1 MPEPSIHLSS
11 YDIETKVESFH
22 WWFVVRR
29 KLLGLFL
36 SFLSLP
42 HECVVLDIG
51 CGTGSNLK
59 ILGMTG
65 RTVIG
70 LDRSFYALSLARKK
84 TNFPLLNGDLSK
96 LPIRPESVG
105 LIVAMDILEHLDD
118 DATGIRSFHQALKQ
132 QGVLIITVPAFGF
145 LWGTQDEVTGHKR
158 RYSRQEIVN
167 KLRRGGFEI
176 MKSSYFNF
184 FLFFPIFVARRL
196 IHLVGLRI
204 ESENEINFPIIN
216 FFLKAIFSLESYA
229 LRWCSFPFGVSIF
242 CIAKKSETI
251 RCK

>member
-1 MPEPSIHLSS
+1 MEKTA
-11 YDIETKVESFH
+11 YDIEVEVERNH
-22 WWFVVRR
+22 WWFAVRR
-29 KLLGLFL
+29 ELLKQLL
-36 SFLSLP
+36 SFVDLP
-42 HECVVLDIG
+42 ADCITIDIG

-59 ILGMTG
+59 ALGSAG
-65 RTVIG
+65 LKVIG
-70 LDRSFYALSLARKK
+70 LDRSIYALSIGPK
-84 TNFPLLNGDLSK
+84 TLGYPLVSGDLNR
-96 LPIRPESVG
+96 LPIRSNSVG

-132 QGVLIITVPAFGF
+132 QGVLIITVPAFRS
-145 LWGTQDEVTGHKR
+145 LWGIQDEVTGHKR

-184 FLFFPIFVARRL
+184 FLFFPIFIARRL